1 MGGYGWL
8 VGALGALLLAVIVLA
23 LVQAGTGISPDE
35 EARILAEER
44 RRREIEAAAKAERRK
59 RR

>member
-35 EARILAEER
+35 EARILAEEK
-44 RRREIEAAAKAERRK
+44 RRRELEAAAKAERRK

>member
-1 MGGYGWL
+1 M

-35 EARILAEER
+35 EARILAEEK
-44 RRREIEAAAKAERRK
+44 RRRELEAAAKAERRK